1 MNFDYSLEPGRQLK
15 DNTIE
20 FDKKI
25 NAKISI
31 VTPFY
36 NTKKEIFEYT
46 FNSVMN
52 QTYPYFEWIIVND
65 GSTSKETLDL
75 LNELKSR
82 DSRIKVYHKENSG
95 LAQTRDYGAKMTSQ
109 DSKYLVFLDDDDEIA
124 ETFIECAYWTLET
137 NENASWAYADS
148 LGFGETQ
155 YLWRKWYYPLREKN
169 ENQLIA
175 LAMIRKKD
183 YLQVGG
189 YEINEKSVFEDWNF
203 WLKLIAAGKY
213 PVRMSYI
220 ALWYRRKKKCDSEL
234 ARANA
239 NKKQAL
245 KYIKNTSKDIK
256 TACDGIQYPRADDKI
271 DNLNSN
277 VLNRII
283 IPKLKENKKI
293 KIMMIIP
300 WMVTGGADRFNYE
313 LIKKLDK
320 DKYEFIIV
328 TTIPSTNEKRQKFEE
343 FATVYD
349 LTTFLDKKYWI
360 YFIQYLIEKYNI
372 NIVFN
377 TNSKFGYYALPY
389 IKKCKKDIK
398 IIDYI
403 HMEEKNVE
411 NGGFTGESKQ
421 FDNFINKTLVCNDQT
436 KNVLISDYKKDSS
449 KIQSV
454 YIGVDEKEFDPK
466 KYNKMQIAKNLNIDL
481 QLSKVIGYICRI
493 ENQKRPF
500 LFLEIVKEINK
511 KRNDLVFVVAGK
523 GDLLNKLED
532 TANKEKIKN
541 IKFLNNVEKIQ
552 EIYSICD
559 VTLNCSI
566 KEGIALTSYES
577 LSMGVPVVSAD
588 VGGQKELLNE
598 EVGILVE
605 CRQKENENYNNSLK
619 QEVNDYVQAIETVLN
634 KEEKFKKKC
643 REIILEKYTINKC
656 IEKMDKIFSNI
667 IMDNNNNN
675 EKILGVDAKEMILDF
690 YKNNKDEYMYFVDK
704 FIKENVDRDIRF
716 EKTGVYY
723 EGTIEYK
730 IKHIFYVILEKMGI
744 YKYIKKFVSNRRI

>member
-1 MNFDYSLEPGRQLK
+1 MNFDYNLEPGRLLK
-15 DNTIE
+15 DNKIDFE
-20 FDKKI
+20 RKI

-31 VTPFY
+31 ITPFY

-46 FNSVMN
+46 FRSVMN

-65 GSTSKETLDL
+65 GSTSEETLNL
-75 LNELKSR
+75 LGELESR

-95 LAQTRDYGAKMTSQ
+95 LAQTRDFGAKKTSKE
-109 DSKYLVFLDDDDEIA
+109 SKYLVFLDDDDEIS

-148 LGFGETQ
+148 LGFGEMH

-175 LAMIRKKD
+175 LAMIRKND

-239 NKKQAL
+239 NRKKAL

-256 TACDGIQYPRADDKI
+256 TACEGIQYPRANDVVS
-271 DNLNSN
+271 NLNSDI
-277 VLNRII
+277 LNRIT
-283 IPKLKENKKI
+283 IPKLKENTKI

-328 TTIPSTNEKRQKFEE
+328 TTIPCTNEKRQKFEE
-343 FATVYD
+343 YATVYD

-360 YFIQYLIEKYNI
+360 YFLQYLIEKYDI
-372 NIVFN
+372 SIVFN

-389 IKKCKKDIK
+389 IKKIKKDIK
-398 IIDYI
+398 VIDYI
-403 HMEEKNVE
+403 HMEEKNVK

-421 FDNFINKTLVCNDQT
+421 FDDFIDKTLVCNDQT
-436 KNVLISDYKKDSS
+436 KNVMINDYKKAST
-449 KIQSV
+449 KIQRI
-454 YIGVDEKEFDPK
+454 YIGVDEEEFDPR
-466 KYNKMQIAKNLNIDL
+466 KYDKMQIAKNLNINI
-481 QLSKVIGYICRI
+481 QSSKVIGYICRI

-500 LFLEIVKEINK
+500 LFVEIVKELNK
-511 KRNDLVFVVAGK
+511 IRNDLIFVVAGK
-523 GDLLNKLED
+523 GELLNKLEA
-532 TANKEKIKN
+532 TVNKEKIKN
-541 IKFLNNVEKIQ
+541 IKFLNNVEKVQ

-598 EVGILVE
+598 NVGVIVK
-605 CRQKENENYNNSLK
+605 CRQKENEDSYNNSK
-619 QEVNDYVQAIETVLN
+619 QEVKDYVQAIEKILN
-634 KEEKFKKKC
+634 EDENYKKNC
-643 REIILEKYTINKC
+643 RERILENYSINRC
-656 IEKMDKIFSNI
+656 IQEMDEVFSNI
-667 IMDNNNNN
+667 IKKNKDNIEQNTDVNS
-675 EKILGVDAKEMILDF
+675 KEIILDF
-690 YKNNKDEYMYFVDK
+690 YKNNQDEYMYFANK

-730 IKHIFYVILEKMGI
+730 IKHVFYVILERMGI
-744 YKYIKKFVSNRRI
+744 YKYIKKFISDRRI